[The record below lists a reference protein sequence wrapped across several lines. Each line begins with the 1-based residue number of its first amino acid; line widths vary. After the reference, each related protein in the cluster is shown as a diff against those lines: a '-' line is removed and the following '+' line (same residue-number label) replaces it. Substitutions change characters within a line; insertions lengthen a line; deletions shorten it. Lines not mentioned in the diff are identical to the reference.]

1 MEDWSF
7 FFLWEWQAMS
17 VILVMSSSLALVTKR
32 RLFRAVAWGSV
43 ASLVLAFAIL
53 DSSGPVLTVAGIIL
67 GAICLL
73 LMSKQILEPEGVDL

>member
-7 FFLWEWQAMS
+7 LSLWEWQAMS
-17 VILVMSSSLALVTKR
+17 VILVLSSSLAWVTKR
-32 RLFRAVAWGSV
+32 RLFRAVAWGSI

-53 DSSGPVLTVAGIIL
+53 DSPGPLLTVAGIIL

-73 LMSKQILEPEGVDL
+73 LMSKQILEPVRD